1 MARDRE
7 RAHQMQPTLIVA
19 LGALMA
25 AGMALSV
32 QAPIN
37 AALAR
42 GLGDP
47 VVAACANFLV
57 GFLVLLVV
65 CLVRGVGPQAGALT
79 LTPVWAWV
87 GGALGTCYIV
97 ALIWSVPQTGALTAA
112 AAVIFAQLATA
123 LILDRVGAFG
133 LPVQDITWQRLVG
146 LGLVMSGLLLS
157 RM

>member
-1 MARDRE
+1 V
-7 RAHQMQPTLIVA
+7 QPTIILA
-19 LGALMA
+19 LAALML
-25 AGMALSV
+25 AGTALSV

-47 VVAACANFLV
+47 FVAACANFLV

-65 CLVRGVGPQAGALT
+65 CLVRGVGPQAGALA

-112 AAVIFAQLATA
+112 ATVIFAQLGTA
-123 LILDRVGAFG
+123 LVLDRIGAFG
-133 LPVQDITWQRLVG
+133 LPVQEITWQRLAG

>member
-1 MARDRE
+1 
-7 RAHQMQPTLIVA
+7 MQPTIILA
-19 LGALMA
+19 LAALMA
-25 AGMALSV
+25 AGAALSV

-47 VVAACANFLV
+47 IVAACANFLV
-57 GFLVLLVV
+57 GFVVLLAV

-87 GGALGTCYIV
+87 GGALGACYVV

-112 AAVIFAQLATA
+112 ATVIFAQLAAA
-123 LILDRVGAFG
+123 LALDRIGAFG
-133 LPVQDITWQRLVG
+133 LTVQDITWQRLAG
-146 LGLVMSGLLLS
+146 LGLVMAGLLLS

>member
-1 MARDRE
+1 M
-7 RAHQMQPTLIVA
+7 QMTFVL
-19 LGALMA
+19 ALMA
-25 AGMALSV
+25 LMGAGAALSV

-42 GLGDP
+42 GMGDP

-65 CLVRGVGPQAGALT
+65 CLVRGVGPQAGALS
-79 LTPVWAWV
+79 LTPVWAWI

-123 LILDRVGAFG
+123 LMLDRIGAFG
-133 LPVQDITWQRLVG
+133 LPVQDITWQRLAG
-146 LGLVMSGLLLS
+146 LGLVMAGLLLS
-157 RM
+157 RA

>member
-1 MARDRE
+1 V
-7 RAHQMQPTLIVA
+7 QPTIILA
-19 LGALMA
+19 FAALMT

-65 CLVRGVGPQAGALT
+65 CLVRGVGPQAAALT
-79 LTPVWAWV
+79 VTPVWAWV

-112 AAVIFAQLATA
+112 ATVIFAQLATA
-123 LILDRVGAFG
+123 LVLDRIGAFG
-133 LPVQDITWQRLVG
+133 LPVQDITWQRLAG
-146 LGLVMSGLLLS
+146 LGLVMAGLLLS